1 MLNTWHIMKQKGG
14 EMELLADL
22 YLPNQEIEK
31 NYALYNGDCV
41 EVVSNLPDES
51 IHYSIFSPPF
61 ASLFT
66 YSNSTRDMGNCK
78 DVDAF
83 EKHFKF
89 LVGELYRVLKVGRLL
104 SFHCMNLP
112 STITHDGVIG
122 MKDFRGL
129 LIRMFEDA
137 GFIYHSEVCIW
148 KDPLIQATR
157 TKTLTLAHKQISKD
171 SSMCAMGY
179 PDYIVTMRKPGK
191 NQEPIAHGR
200 GFESYAGEMPEPKE
214 PKTNDPRGN
223 KYSHKVWQRYAS
235 PVWFD
240 IRQTNTL
247 NTIKDEKDEKHVC
260 PLQLDTIERCLELWS
275 NPGDTVLSPFAGI
288 GSEGYQAVKMGR
300 YFIGIELK
308 PAYFDQAKKN
318 LQKAEKAKNIKTL
331 F

>member
-1 MLNTWHIMKQKGG
+1 
-14 EMELLADL
+14 MELLADL
-22 YLPNQEIEK
+22 HIPNQAFG
-31 NYALYNGDCV
+31 NGWALYNADCV
-41 EVVSNLPDES
+41 EVVRNLPNEC
-51 IHYSIFSPPF
+51 IGYSIFSPPF

-275 NPGDTVLSPFAGI
+275 NPGDKVLSPFAGI
-288 GSEGYQAVKMGR
+288 GSEGYQSVKMGR

-308 PAYFDQAKKN
+308 PAYFEQATKN